1 MQSFFTA
8 EFSHFL
14 ITNIGG
20 LGGIFGAPRCYR
32 VDESISGE
40 LNFKVFAVRISVY

>member
-1 MQSFFTA
+1 MKKGG
-8 EFSHFL
+8 HFL
-14 ITNIGG
+14 AT
-20 LGGIFGAPRCYR
+20 GISWLPRKSVPRCYR